1 MTHAAEG
8 RGWRQR
14 LRAHEGAA
22 ESGQRVRIVKL
33 GEFVTITTERIEGEV
48 LAEFPGGKDLE
59 RALRHRFAE
68 LKVRPGWFRHAPKF
82 GEFVRLTKKNSLVI

>member
-1 MTHAAEG
+1 MKHPASG

-14 LRAHEGAA
+14 LEAHERDA
-22 ESGQRVRIVKL
+22 ESGRVRIVKL
-33 GEFVTITTERIEGEV
+33 GEFVTITTDDVAGEV

-59 RALRHRFAE
+59 RALRARFAE

-82 GEFVRLTKKNSLVI
+82 GDFVRLTRKNSLAI